1 MGSMMVR
8 RGLLVLVAALLAAGG
23 IFAWKNMPRA
33 EPASVPGASSEGE
46 PAPTNREVEPAAQ
59 LASISPAIPVYAG
72 AEFNGDLTRRD
83 NATVANRYGDNSR
96 VYTLTTRDSFPQVW
110 HYYVTYLA
118 QFRSFEPVRPFP
130 PSNQIARSIEVRLN
144 EAMQDP
150 FIPGDSLELNK
161 NRVVLQVSEADGGA
175 GTIIRYIIGPP
186 QPPPVSVAEVSRPD
200 DAPPAPGTGEQ
211 VEGP

>member
-1 MGSMMVR
+1 MVR
-8 RGLLVLVAALLAAGG
+8 RGLLFLLAVLLAAGG

-33 EPASVPGASSEGE
+33 ESAPAPRASSES
-46 PAPTNREVEPAAQ
+46 PSAPRQVEPAVQ
-59 LASISPAIPVYAG
+59 LASISPAIPVYVG
-72 AEFNGDLTRRD
+72 AEFNGNLTRRD
-83 NATVANRYGDNSR
+83 NATVANRHGNNST

-150 FIPGDSLELNK
+150 FIPGDTLGFDK
-161 NRVVLQVSEADGGA
+161 NRVVLQVSEADGGE

-186 QPPPVSVAEVSRPD
+186 QPPPVSIAEVSRPD
-200 DAPPAPGTGEQ
+200 ETHPALGTGEQ